1 MHSSHEEHVDVDEEE
16 LEGSGSWL
24 KGMEDISFDDD
35 TETAREILELV
46 RRHIAGL
53 DRCTAK
59 KKILVASD
67 YDEHILNHTRDAL
80 IAVARQDRPGCP
92 QGQPRKR
99 TYRAN
104 TEPVA
109 NRLAE
114 DVCALFQF
122 IEGARNIAE
131 VKKIFLHGTQNSTWK
146 SPAITRSRTLN
157 PILEDEEDNDAVAR
171 KLAENASLREVL
183 KEEVKELKERIES
196 LNNKLRRHEEA
207 RDDVTEHWDRH
218 QNSTQ
223 EELAELKGSQLVIT
237 EEIESMKSKLKKTET
252 TQMRMQ
258 TTMATHNNKINSV
271 ETELQALQ
279 GSSKKADTDKETK
292 MSKITTYVQN
302 LAHSLEE
309 RLKEQEY
316 ALSRTHQMVQEVR
329 VRCEHLVTTSA
340 VCVTG
345 ETADHILRNGG
356 SNKDN
361 QTGGENKSLGTGVG
375 LVKRTKES
383 STKTQ
388 GDAITTFLQAAR
400 YEQQGSD
407 IPVERQENQQGKEK
421 QKETR
426 QPRKRNVTESKSG
439 ESSTRSDNHAGE
451 ANVIILDPSP
461 RGKTDSRDIRGR
473 DRATGMKATCRAPD
487 SPSGTDEGSN
497 TWPLAAEK
505 GPGQTNTVSPSGSTG
520 QVTLRGRNKTESPK
534 PQRDPSR
541 LRSNQRGATRIE
553 CTQNKTY
560 KEAVTHVQ
568 QESYP
573 RTQQFNTEHRRLQ
586 TGESSL
592 NCADSH
598 TDFSDFVGIGRNRLR
613 RKRFFLGYMKKTET
627 ESLQSMILRYA
638 QSKGVQ
644 LSFVRVMNSRQKDI
658 AFARINVLLHQAHMV
673 VKEDFWPKGVKCRE
687 WMSERRY
694 KSKGDNTEDGGEKN
708 QTAHLNG
715 PGKRNEEAQKLSRE
729 NARVQQ

>member
-1 MHSSHEEHVDVDEEE
+1 MTDGGGRQPRGPCPKDASGPTALKEDPAQSGEVATEPKERRRVPKTSKRERNSTVKRRKRAAHAAPLTTGQAQAKEGQPGKPWCLKDEGRRTSTMHSTHEEHVDVDEEE

-35 TETAREILELV
+35 TETAREILEL
-46 RRHIAGL
+46 H
-53 DRCTAK
+53 
-59 KKILVASD
+59 
-67 YDEHILNHTRDAL
+67 
-80 IAVARQDRPGCP
+80 
-92 QGQPRKR
+92 
-99 TYRAN
+99 
-104 TEPVA
+104 
-109 NRLAE
+109 
-114 DVCALFQF
+114 
-122 IEGARNIAE
+122 
-131 VKKIFLHGTQNSTWK
+131 STWK

-171 KLAENASLREVL
+171 ILAENASLREVL

-218 QNSTQ
+218 QKSTQ
-223 EELAELKGSQLVIT
+223 EEIAGLKGSQLVIT
-237 EEIESMKSKLKKTET
+237 EEIEGMKTKLKKCET

-258 TTMATHNNKINSV
+258 TTVATHNNKINSV

-302 LAHSLEE
+302 LAHSIEE
-309 RLKEQEY
+309 RLREQEY

-329 VRCEHLVTTSA
+329 VRCEHLETTSA

-356 SNKDN
+356 NSTDN

-375 LVKRTKES
+375 LVKHTEKS

-388 GDAITTFLQAAR
+388 GDAITKYLQAAR
-400 YEQQGSD
+400 YEQQGPDS
-407 IPVERQENQQGKEK
+407 PAERQENQQGKEK

-426 QPRKRNVTESKSG
+426 QSRKRNVTESESG
-439 ESSTRSDNHAGE
+439 ESSTRRDNHADE
-451 ANVIILDPSP
+451 ANVIILDPSL
-461 RGKTDSRDIRGR
+461 RGKTDSRGIRGR
-473 DRATGMKATCRAPD
+473 DRATGMKSTCNAPD
-487 SPSGTDEGSN
+487 PPSSADEGSN
-497 TWPLAAEK
+497 AWPLAAEK
-505 GPGQTNTVSPSGSTG
+505 GPGQTNTVSPSVSSG
-520 QVTLRGRNKTESPK
+520 QVALRGRDKADRDKAESPK

-541 LRSNQRGATRIE
+541 LRSNQRGANRIE

-560 KEAVTHVQ
+560 KETVTHVQ
-568 QESYP
+568 QENSP

-586 TGESSL
+586 TGK

-598 TDFSDFVGIGRNRLR
+598 TDFSDFVGIERNRLR

-627 ESLQSMILRYA
+627 ESLQSMILKYA

-694 KSKGDNTEDGGEKN
+694 KSKGDSTEDGSERN
-708 QTAHLNG
+708 QATHLNG
-715 PGKRNEEAQKLSRE
+715 PGKRNGEAQKLSLE
-729 NARVQQ
+729 NARVQL